1 MNFGQKHKETKH
13 CSNKKKIQS
22 KIEKL
27 LNEIKDKGIFAF
39 AGMSEENQVIITKWA
54 YEISDRY
61 VSVLKKH
68 PTKIKDIAELPAS
81 KQEVKMAIKILL
93 TAPVVKKSDE
103 IVDTLKDRF
112 VSIGAFQDID
122 QDDKE
127 KMFEQ
132 DNKIETELEY
142 TSSSEFSK
150 YHKYLEVIISEQ
162 NALLDDVNNF
172 INDLNELKKG
182 H

>member
-1 MNFGQKHKETKH
+1 
-13 CSNKKKIQS
+13 
-22 KIEKL
+22 
-27 LNEIKDKGIFAF
+27 
-39 AGMSEENQVIITKWA
+39 
-54 YEISDRY
+54 
-61 VSVLKKH
+61 
-68 PTKIKDIAELPAS
+68 
-81 KQEVKMAIKILL
+81 MAIKILL